1 MARMKTGRLTTK
13 TTPPEKYIV
22 TSKRETVQPRQLTSR
37 EAKYNTD
44 EAAYSKYQS
53 ESAKYA
59 SEKAKFDKGNF
70 GKMNT
75 ASKDYNAVFGG
86 KQNMRK
92 LNSTELA
99 IWNADVKKNNPDLP
113 EGYDVEIPKSVKAG
127 EGSSF
132 KPDKV
137 MAYHTNYKAPTAP
150 NKVNPPNSNDM
161 PMGRMPLNK
170 ITSIKSKQS
179 MAKGKE
185 KPDPSDFVN
194 PGKPR
199 KIGKDISMNPLAGG
213 AYTKGSGKRYVK
225 QVIGSIGKTGENSR
239 GYKKEE
245 RLFKAKASTGAANLD
260 ISDMSSKD
268 IKGIRKDYLKKDL
281 SAARTDNSLKP
292 EERAKKIA
300 AAKMEI
306 KQSRQG
312 QRYTTK
318 MEKGKLS
325 YFTPGYNEGKNKN
338 EESRNDR
345 GRIYEYKSSQDN
357 INNKNTIDAKLK
369 AIGEKAKSKPGSFG
383 SMPTS

>member
-22 TSKRETVQPRQLTSR
+22 TSKRETVQPRELSSR
-37 EAKYNTD
+37 EAKYNADMEAGEKYKSDLATYNKQMAIYNKD
-44 EAAYSKYQS
+44 EATKLSK
-53 ESAKYA
+53 
-59 SEKAKFDKGNF
+59 
-70 GKMNT
+70 
-75 ASKDYNAVFGG
+75 GG
-86 KQNMRK
+86 KNYGYGAGIDKNSRT
-92 LNSTELA
+92 LNPTELA
-99 IWNADVKKNNPDLP
+99 EFNKKQKTADYNPDQP
-113 EGYDVEIPKSVKAG
+113 DYAEVRVNKGIKDPTDPGGFHGYYKKPIAPKPPS
-127 EGSSF
+127 
-132 KPDKV
+132 
-137 MAYHTNYKAPTAP
+137 
-150 NKVNPPNSNDM
+150 PPNERDM
-161 PMGRMPLNK
+161 PMDRLPMNK
-170 ITSIKSKQS
+170 ITSIKSR
-179 MAKGKE
+179 GKSVIKERE
-185 KPDPSDFVN
+185 KPEPSDFVN